1 MAVALQCDH
10 LLESMA
16 IWMQVCVKR
25 QGFQYYEMDPGATLH
40 LLHPH
45 HKVEK
50 VTR

>member
-25 QGFQYYEMDPGATLH
+25 QGFQSYEMVQLCICCIH
-40 LLHPH
+40 II
-45 HKVEK
+45 KWK
-50 VTR
+50 K